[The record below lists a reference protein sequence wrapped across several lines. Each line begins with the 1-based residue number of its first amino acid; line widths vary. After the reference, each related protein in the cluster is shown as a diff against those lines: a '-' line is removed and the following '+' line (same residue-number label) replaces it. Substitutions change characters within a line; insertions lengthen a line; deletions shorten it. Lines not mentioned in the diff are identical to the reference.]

1 MISPLIFKMFSYNY
15 VVTSYSTCHVVN
27 TAGHN
32 PAYDIMQRDAA
43 PF

>member
-15 VVTSYSTCHVVN
+15 VVTSYSTCPVV

-32 PAYDIMQRDAA
+32 RAYDIMQRDAA